1 MSTERLKTGARR
13 FRGLAERWARRVF
26 RPTESGVPKPSMSE
40 GRQDEPELILTGL
53 RLQLLIGLRVH
64 EDEFF
69 VVESWIGP
77 ESETT
82 GIFSLDLD

>member
-1 MSTERLKTGARR
+1 MQPLRGQTGGGWQAN
-13 FRGLAERWARRVF
+13 AAQPS
-26 RPTESGVPKPSMSE
+26 PTGSGVPKPSMSG

-53 RLQLLIGLRVH
+53 RLQLLIGLRVD

>member
-1 MSTERLKTGARR
+1 MRPVWGQK
-13 FRGLAERWARRVF
+13 RGGWQANAAQHS
-26 RPTESGVPKPSMSE
+26 PTESGEPKPSMSG

-53 RLQLLIGLRVH
+53 RLQLLIGLRVD

-69 VVESWIGP
+69 VVEGRIGP

-82 GIFSLDLD
+82 GIFSLDLN